1 MYVVEQSEGLKEE
14 FGKLRVPSD
23 KTRLHLIE
31 TNLLSLS
38 TVDLEAAAFEE
49 DCRRLREAVESNRTS
64 VEHGRVF

>member
-1 MYVVEQSEGLKEE
+1 M
-14 FGKLRVPSD
+14 RVPGD

-38 TVDLEAAAFEE
+38 TVDLGAAVFEE